1 MSKNFQELL
10 DSLNKT
16 AESTEDMAKSVEA
29 ATVADDD
36 TDDDDTIAAAAG
48 EAGAAPAAAAAAA
61 GEGDD
66 GAPVLGKSMQAVDES
81 GNTFDAVDATE
92 LIKSLLERQD
102 TNETN
107 MALAVEALSGVLDKQ
122 TALIKSL
129 SDKVTALSS
138 QGRGRKAML
147 SVVEK
152 PSASGVM
159 AKSDE
164 GVTPEMFFAKANTAF
179 DEGKLS
185 GQELNVISVCLR
197 SNHPIPQDLIGK
209 VI

>member
-16 AESTEDMAKSVEA
+16 AESTEDLAKSVEA
-29 ATVADDD
+29 TPVVDDD
-36 TDDDDTIAAAAG
+36 TDDDETIVAAAG
-48 EAGAAPAAAAAAA
+48 EAGAAPAAAAA
-61 GEGDD
+61 GEGDED
-66 GAPVLGKSMQAVDES
+66 APVLGKSMQAVDES

-102 TNETN
+102 TNESN
-107 MALAVEALSGVLDKQ
+107 MAKAVEALSGVLDKQ

-152 PSASGVM
+152 PAASGVM